1 MEIKVHDFE
10 VSGGETIKEGKANWP
25 DCLNINIS
33 KKRVL
38 PLIEQLAKSLHYLEE
53 GELHITLNF
62 MGKLDYDIDEFIVN
76 NNSTSKSCPKGGK
89 HEWGIDGVH
98 SNQYCKKCFIDRP
111 AISVKM

>member
-38 PLIEQLAKSLHYLEE
+38 SLIEQLARSLPSLEE
-53 GELHITLNF
+53 GERYITLNF
-62 MGKLDYDIDEFIVN
+62 MGKLKYNIKE
-76 NNSTSKSCPKGGK
+76 
-89 HEWGIDGVH
+89 
-98 SNQYCKKCFIDRP
+98 Y
-111 AISVKM
+111 